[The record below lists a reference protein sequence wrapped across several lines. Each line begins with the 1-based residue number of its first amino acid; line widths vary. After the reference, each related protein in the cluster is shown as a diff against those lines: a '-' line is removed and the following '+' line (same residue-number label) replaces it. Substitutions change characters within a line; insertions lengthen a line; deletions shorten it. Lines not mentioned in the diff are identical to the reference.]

1 MNYSNIII
9 GVLRR
14 TGINMLIN
22 HIIMI
27 FKQILFYNRDKSF
40 TPTLSMFQIRLNQIE
55 RIENKIAV
63 KNGKTYNHLCKWS
76 KYLQIQNSQKKNP
89 MYTAMLK
96 PIDSVLQFMHN
107 YVICLIIC

>member
-27 FKQILFYNRDKSF
+27 YKQILFYNRDKSF

-63 KNGKTYNHLCKWS
+63 KNGKTYNHCVNGLNIYKFKTENKS
-76 KYLQIQNSQKKNP
+76 NVHS
-89 MYTAMLK
+89 
-96 PIDSVLQFMHN
+96 
-107 YVICLIIC
+107 YVKTNRQCPTIYA